1 MSNKFILIG
10 GLSASLLLAGCTSD
24 FSNDGVSSDEK
35 YTLDEVEKRDADVKK
50 EESKKK
56 AEADFGKWYEV
67 GDKFK
72 DEYDL
77 TGIVGYERDHNGL
90 PVGVSLEF
98 SNDSSYG
105 RFNYTYTLLTD
116 TYVKLKLDRHRPYQY
131 IVKVTE
137 IDPDR
142 NRVRLKVEEV
152 N

>member
-1 MSNKFILIG
+1 MSNNFILIG

-24 FSNDGVSSDEK
+24 FSNDGVSSGEK
-35 YTLDEVEKRDADVKK
+35 YTVDEVEKRDAEVKK
-50 EESKKK
+50 DELKKK
-56 AEADFGKWYEV
+56 QEAVSGKWYEV

-105 RFNYTYTLLTD
+105 RFNYTYTLITD
-116 TYVKLKLDRHRPYQY
+116 TYVKLKLDRNRPYQY

-137 IDPDR
+137 IDTGR
-142 NRVRLKVEEV
+142 NRVRLQVEEV